1 MRGKDFEKG
10 LRDIPAAKPKSDRA
24 GRRPEYKTLT
34 LDEMQER
41 DREKAAKRAAR
52 ERERRAQGIAPKP
65 LSADAPKP
73 HLEAHPE
80 PWQIVAKM
88 RPLSPEAKAAAI
100 AAIAQRAADAAELER
115 VKAEAIAADKAA
127 AELARSEAR
136 KEAERRRRAEI
147 SADPIAAEA
156 RRAAKRNSDRDRR
169 IREGAKPRPNA
180 RLEATGANGRAKVQE

>member
-34 LDEMQER
+34 LEQMQER
-41 DREKAAKRAAR
+41 DREKAAKRAMR
-52 ERERRAQGIAPKP
+52 ERERKAQGITPKP
-65 LSADAPKP
+65 LTADAPKP

-88 RPLSPEAKAAAI
+88 RPLSPEAKASAI
-100 AAIAQRAADAAELER
+100 AAIAQRAAEAAEAER
-115 VKAEAIAADKAA
+115 IKAEAKAAEKAA
-127 AELARSEAR
+127 AELARAEAR

-156 RRAAKRNSDRDRR
+156 LRASKRRYDRERR

-180 RLEATGANGRAKVQE
+180 QLEATGAANRPKV